1 MLEQVESLAY
11 ITMDGPAAEKRDDE
25 FRERTAAGQ
34 DALMPYHDETGTAQ
48 MWDEHREVFGY
59 DAEDAGDQWWV
70 DWGLPAERARGIDL
84 SADIELGTTVTDE

>member
-11 ITMDGPAAEKRDDE
+11 VNMAGTAAEKRDE
-25 FRERTAAGQ
+25 ECRERTAAGQ

-59 DAEDAGDQWWV
+59 DAEVFEVATSRAGSEDSAAAV
-70 DWGLPAERARGIDL
+70 NSAET
-84 SADIELGTTVTDE
+84 SSTW